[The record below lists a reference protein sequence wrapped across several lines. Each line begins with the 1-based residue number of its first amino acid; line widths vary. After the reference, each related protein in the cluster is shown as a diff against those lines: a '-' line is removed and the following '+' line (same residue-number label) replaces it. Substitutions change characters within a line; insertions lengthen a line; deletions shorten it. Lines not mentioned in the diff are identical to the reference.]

1 VRESCIPRL
10 WRALAF
16 GLFAVALA
24 SCTSGGTIADMVPHA
39 LGGLPKNA
47 PPRPGTPEYEEY
59 KKRIEGQAETKT
71 EPMRLDAPAARQQ
84 N

>member
-1 VRESCIPRL
+1 ML

-16 GLFAVALA
+16 GLLAVALA

-47 PPRPGTPEYEEY
+47 PPRLGTPEYEDY
-59 KKRIEGQAETKT
+59 RKRIEGQAETKA
-71 EPMRLDAPAARQQ
+71 EPARPDTPAAGQP

>member
-1 VRESCIPRL
+1 ML
-10 WRALAF
+10 WRALALA
-16 GLFAVALA
+16 LFAVAVA

-47 PPRPGTPEYEEY
+47 PPRPGTPEYEDY
-59 KKRIEGQAETKT
+59 RKRIEGQTDPKT
-71 EPMRLDAPAARQQ
+71 EPMRLDAPTAGQQ

>member
-1 VRESCIPRL
+1 MRVL
-10 WRALAF
+10 ALVLLGF
-16 GLFAVALA
+16 ALA

-47 PPRPGTPEYEEY
+47 PPRPGTPEYDEY
-59 KKRIEGQAETKT
+59 KKRLEGQAIAK
-71 EPMRLDAPAARQQ
+71 PDAEQTSSPASAG